1 MAKINKDLVKNLAK
15 LAKLNLADEEID
27 KYSKDLTAVVGYMEE
42 IKNLNVNNI
51 YETAR
56 VTEEENVIRED
67 KIASSLSQKEA
78 LKNSKNTYNG
88 YFLVPQVLKED

>member
-27 KYSKDLTAVVGYMEE
+27 KYSKDLTAVVGFMEE